1 VLGSNFIINNKIS
14 SFRMDSNRNYFLL
27 LLCFFL
33 LTNVILSI
41 EASENSIVIYGDKY
55 CEPCLEYMSEIER
68 AFKEEGITDIRIED
82 IGTNRE
88 AREDLN
94 SINDRLSVPYNMRGN
109 IAVIVDEKY
118 LFENYVPSEIMID
131 FLLKYKEDY
140 QSFVIF
146 KDAGRKLYMLMDD
159 KGEVIECKI
168 EASIKDC
175 FNDSDSNL
183 ISSLAENYVYLG
195 PVIVIILVI
204 SIVLAVQ
211 YKKKGSVNF

>member
-1 VLGSNFIINNKIS
+1 
-14 SFRMDSNRNYFLL
+14 MDSKRNYFLL

-33 LTNVILSI
+33 LANVILSI
-41 EASENSIVIYGDKY
+41 EASEGSIVIYGDKY

-68 AFKEEGITDIRIED
+68 AFEEAGITNIRIED
-82 IGTNRE
+82 FGTNKE
-88 AREDLN
+88 AREELN
-94 SINDRLSVPYNMRGN
+94 DINDRMNVPYNMRGN

-118 LFENYVPSEIMID
+118 LFENYVPAEIMVD

-146 KDAGRKLYMLMDD
+146 RNTDRELYMLMDD

-168 EASIKDC
+168 EVSIKEC

-183 ISSLAENYVYLG
+183 ISLLTENYVYLG
-195 PVIVIILVI
+195 SAIIIILAI
-204 SIVLAVQ
+204 SIVLVTQ
-211 YKKKGSVNF
+211 YKKKQN

>member
-1 VLGSNFIINNKIS
+1 MNSNK
-14 SFRMDSNRNYFLL
+14 NYFLL

-82 IGTNRE
+82 FGTNKE
-88 AREDLN
+88 AREELN
-94 SINDRLSVPYNMRGN
+94 SINDRLNVPYNMRGN

-118 LFENYVPSEIMID
+118 LFENYVPAEIVID

-146 KDAGRKLYMLMDD
+146 RDTGRELYMLMDD

-168 EASIKDC
+168 EASIKEC

-183 ISSLAENYVYLG
+183 IFSLTENYVYLSS
-195 PVIVIILVI
+195 VIIIILAI
-204 SIVLAVQ
+204 SIVLAMQ
-211 YKKKGSVNF
+211 YKKKQN

>member
-1 VLGSNFIINNKIS
+1 
-14 SFRMDSNRNYFLL
+14 MDSKRNYFLL

-41 EASENSIVIYGDKY
+41 EASEGSIVIYGDKY

-68 AFKEEGITDIRIED
+68 AFEEAGITNIRIED
-82 IGTNRE
+82 FGTNKG
-88 AREDLN
+88 AREELN
-94 SINDRLSVPYNMRGN
+94 GINDRMNVPYNMRGN

-118 LFENYVPSEIMID
+118 LFENYVPAEIMVD

-146 KDAGRKLYMLMDD
+146 RNTNRDLYMLMDD

-168 EASIKDC
+168 EASIREC

-183 ISSLAENYVYLG
+183 ISLLTENYVYLG
-195 PVIVIILVI
+195 SAIIIILAI
-204 SIVLAVQ
+204 SIISATQ
-211 YKKKGSVNF
+211 YKKKQN

>member
-1 VLGSNFIINNKIS
+1 
-14 SFRMDSNRNYFLL
+14 MDSKRNYFLL

-41 EASENSIVIYGDKY
+41 EASEDSIVIYGDKY

-68 AFKEEGITDIRIED
+68 AFEEAGITNIRIED
-82 IGTNRE
+82 FGTNKG
-88 AREDLN
+88 AREELN
-94 SINDRLSVPYNMRGN
+94 GINDRMNVPYNMRGN

-118 LFENYVPSEIMID
+118 LFENYVPAEIMVD

-146 KDAGRKLYMLMDD
+146 RNTNRELYMLMDD

-168 EASIKDC
+168 EASIREC

-183 ISSLAENYVYLG
+183 ISLLTENYVYLG
-195 PVIVIILVI
+195 SAIIIILAI
-204 SIVLAVQ
+204 SIISATQ
-211 YKKKGSVNF
+211 YKKKQN

>member
-1 VLGSNFIINNKIS
+1 
-14 SFRMDSNRNYFLL
+14 MDSKKNYFLL

-33 LTNVILSI
+33 LANVTLSI
-41 EASENSIVIYGDKY
+41 EASKGSIVIYGDKY

-68 AFKEEGITDIRIED
+68 VFEEAGITNIRIED
-82 IGTNRE
+82 FGTDKE
-88 AREDLN
+88 AREELN
-94 SINDRLSVPYNMRGN
+94 DINDRMNVPYNMRGN

-118 LFENYVPSEIMID
+118 LFENYVPAEIMVD

-146 KDAGRKLYMLMDD
+146 RNTDRELYMLMDD

-168 EASIKDC
+168 EASIREC

-183 ISSLAENYVYLG
+183 ISSLTENYVYLG
-195 PVIVIILVI
+195 SAIIIILSI
-204 SIVLAVQ
+204 SIVLATQ
-211 YKKKGSVNF
+211 YKKRQN